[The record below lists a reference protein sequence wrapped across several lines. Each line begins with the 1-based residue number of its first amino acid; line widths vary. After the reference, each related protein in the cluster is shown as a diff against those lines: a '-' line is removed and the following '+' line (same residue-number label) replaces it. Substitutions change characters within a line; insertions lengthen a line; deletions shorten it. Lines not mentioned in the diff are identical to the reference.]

1 MQLVNKSLTVEGWLL
16 LFPEM
21 NETHCKTMYPH
32 CLLFLC
38 LVFGLCSCATESQQV
53 GSITVTNSTGDVV
66 TSLCVQKYQE
76 KQVLQLHFNKTGVK
90 WSIQPKIKGIDL
102 RPNGQ
107 VIVSTGE
114 VLPKTTFV
122 FTALVSKEN
131 ATMPFDIEVYGCEY
145 GSFTKLKDGTVPID
159 LFHDSELVYSGVSHG
174 VYLCIP
180 HGDYTYRSPNSTATR
195 FSVYDEDGTH
205 FHTSVFNG
213 FGEPIE
219 GSFSNDFNTPMEIS
233 FPSTVSLLR
242 GIEKRM
248 LLHSRGPITNVTV
261 QPPLLFNANLF
272 QLTVMTRAEG
282 VTTYTITAN
291 YGDRHTHTTFTVY
304 CGSCPEGT
312 TLVRTSMDMKALSY
326 SLPAA
331 SPDLFTFSQSFCV
344 AGESFDVRV
353 YPYGEGSLFF
363 YTGGQLLYEYR
374 AVASNVTRAFSVQF
388 HPYLQFAS
396 SLAFFVGEPPSRWN
410 QPRFKDSKWLR
421 ASEGGWGA
429 FDASGTACFR
439 GGFTVDDPYRYA
451 FFLLHLRG
459 EGDAEVFVDGSL
471 FSRASLRNDS
481 ATVVIPSSSLKKG
494 QNVVAVRLRDSSVLP
509 TTDDHSVLPTTVDVS
524 ILSSTVDYSAL
535 PSTVDSPVFPSHP
548 ITSPLEGNS
557 TIRFA
562 MALDATNTPR
572 LPMLDGEASAEQASP
587 DPKHPPEK
595 AFTLLS
601 CADSA
606 WTGTFPAE
614 LAFNFTHAQQLVNL
628 VQMRLPHGRYTLE
641 IVGANDADRTT
652 LGRFNGDNIAEL
664 RRGVAFANTR
674 AFQSVHFFFNSS
686 QAGAPFSVSCVR
698 LYSHTS
704 FPCPW
709 KPGCGRSVEGAVA
722 VKGCPLG
729 STGRRR
735 LTCVRESGGPHWEDD
750 RSQCFATNPV
760 KGMVFIDW
768 SFTISNMTEEEW
780 GGRKSELAALLAESM
795 YLKAET
801 VQYLYEDFWA
811 DGETTVMKGFSR
823 CCVKSVYGE
832 ALEYD
837 FHEMMARFGEVVGKM
852 GAFSGSIDK
861 VTLRRHVNWALVI
874 SVSVLTVIVVL
885 LAAVYFTSRAR
896 KGNMKRLLRKGSG
909 EHASLL
915 LCICCKRCVVFKSRR
930 TSGLRVVFFV
940 P

>member
-1 MQLVNKSLTVEGWLL
+1 
-16 LFPEM
+16 M
-21 NETHCKTMYPH
+21 NEMHCKT
-32 CLLFLC
+32 
-38 LVFGLCSCATESQQV
+38 
-53 GSITVTNSTGDVV
+53 ITGDIV
-66 TSLCVQKYQE
+66 TSLRVQKHQE

-90 WSIQPKIKGIDL
+90 WNIQPKIKGIDL

-114 VLPKTTFV
+114 VLPKMTFV
-122 FTALVSKEN
+122 FTALASKEN
-131 ATMPFDIEVYGCEY
+131 ATLPFDIEVYGCEY

-159 LFHDSELVYSGVSHG
+159 LFHNSELVYSGVSHG

-291 YGDRHTHTTFTVY
+291 YGDRHAQTTFTVY

-344 AGESFDVRV
+344 AGESFDVHV

-374 AVASNVTRAFSVQF
+374 SVASNVTRVFSVQF
-388 HPYLQFAS
+388 RPYLQFAS

-509 TTDDHSVLPTTVDVS
+509 TAD
-524 ILSSTVDYSAL
+524 DYSVH
-535 PSTVDSPVFPSHP
+535 PSTLDSPVFPSHF

-595 AFTLLS
+595 AFALLS

-614 LAFNFTHAQQLVNL
+614 LAFNFTHAQQLINL

-664 RRGVAFANTR
+664 RRGVAFASTR

-735 LTCVRESGGPHWEDD
+735 LTCVRESGGPYWADD

-760 KGMVFIDW
+760 KGMVYIDW

-852 GAFSGSIDK
+852 GAYSGSIDK

-874 SVSVLTVIVVL
+874 SVSVLTIIVVL
-885 LAAVYFTSRAR
+885 LAAVYFASRAR
-896 KGNMKRLLRKGSG
+896 KGNKKRLLRKGSG
-909 EHASLL
+909 EHVSLL
-915 LCICCKRCVVFKSRR
+915 
-930 TSGLRVVFFV
+930 
-940 P
+940 